1 MIEFVAIIASHVF
14 LLMIFLR
21 SVRLSMDEA
30 EGKLDAPEHKP
41 ER

>member
-1 MIEFVAIIASHVF
+1 MIEFVAIIASHIF

-30 EGKLDAPEHKP
+30 AGKLDALEQKQ

>member
-21 SVRLSMDEA
+21 SVRLTMDET
-30 EGKLDAPEHKP
+30 EGKLDAPEQKS